1 MMTEELRKSV
11 HKKVPH
17 DTVIRVCEIYGC
29 LVKGADYRLF
39 HGKKLTKD
47 RSYLSIP
54 VGTQYRFLCK
64 IQEDGIKPVLV
75 AKHDVYDTYIRQLRK
90 HKG

>member
-1 MMTEELRKSV
+1 MMTEELRKSI

-17 DTVIRVCEIYGC
+17 DVVIKVCEIYGD
-29 LVKGADYRLF
+29 LVKGSDYRIFL
-39 HGKKLTKD
+39 GKKLTKD

-54 VGTQYRFLCK
+54 VGNQYRFLCK
-64 IQEDGIKPVLV
+64 VHDDEIKPVLV
-75 AKHDVYDTYIRQLRK
+75 SKHDVYDTYIRQLRK